1 MKKICFILAVVLML
15 LVTSC
20 AGTVGDADVN
30 PDTETDANTTADANT
45 PEADAAPVQEPED
58 EEETEE
64 PLPLDIA
71 GLVPALNHDDCE
83 VFLYIRNVVSAME
96 LREYMLDY
104 IEPGSGYY
112 EVGLLK
118 MYSTGVLSPLK
129 DEAEQEALTLL
140 KALDISDFQEVE
152 RSSIAFTQEAHFDA
166 VVMAEGETQTYMDIC
181 CGDDDMVSISL
192 YYPDGE
198 GNIILYGKG
207 GDAFA
212 RLAEMDS
219 EARYDQ
225 SGTEANAVVHRLKGE
240 KAGSDSIQSPSTSA
254 KLVYSLELAILKG
267 ESIEAPDTDDFDAE
281 ISYGG
286 GSYGIDIENCIVV
299 RTIDG
304 VSEAYLVGEDDLFTA
319 KAYVLSLIH
328 I

>member
-1 MKKICFILAVVLML
+1 MKKRCFILAVVLML

-20 AGTVGDADVN
+20 ADTVGDTDVN
-30 PDTETDANTTADANT
+30 PDTETNANTTADADN
-45 PEADAAPVQEPED
+45 AAPVQEPED
-58 EEETEE
+58 EEEAEE

-71 GLVPALNHDDCE
+71 DLVPALNHDGCE

-140 KALDISDFQEVE
+140 KALDISDFQEAE
-152 RSSIAFTQEAHFDA
+152 RSSIAFTQETHFDA

-225 SGTEANAVVHRLKGE
+225 SGTEANAVVHRFKGE

-267 ESIEAPDTDDFDAE
+267 ESIEVPDTDNFDAE

-286 GSYGIDIENCIVV
+286 GSYGIDIESRIVV

-319 KAYVLSLIH
+319 KAYV
-328 I
+328 